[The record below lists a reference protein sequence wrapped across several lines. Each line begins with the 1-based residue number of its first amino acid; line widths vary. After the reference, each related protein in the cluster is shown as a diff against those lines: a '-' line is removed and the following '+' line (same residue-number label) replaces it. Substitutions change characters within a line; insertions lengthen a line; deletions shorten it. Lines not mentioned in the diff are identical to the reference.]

1 MENETELQTL
11 ARTLENVTK
20 MLSEVVMR
28 QTELSNRQ
36 LDIFE
41 NGNKL
46 LKQMYEN
53 SQKEKKNHTAVEN

>member
-1 MENETELQTL
+1 METNETEIQTL

-20 MLSEVVMR
+20 MLSEVVLK
-28 QTELSNRQ
+28 QTELGNRQ

-46 LKQMYEN
+46 LKQMYEDSKN
-53 SQKEKKNHTAVEN
+53 SKENNKDK